1 MKLHETF
8 GVDKKNKIKRNKN
21 TCLMP
26 FVGVISPDLQLVG
39 ADFVGAVG

>member
-8 GVDKKNKIKRNKN
+8 GMDKKNKIKHKKN

-26 FVGVISPDLQLVG
+26 FVGVISADLQLVG
-39 ADFVGAVG
+39 ADFVGAVC